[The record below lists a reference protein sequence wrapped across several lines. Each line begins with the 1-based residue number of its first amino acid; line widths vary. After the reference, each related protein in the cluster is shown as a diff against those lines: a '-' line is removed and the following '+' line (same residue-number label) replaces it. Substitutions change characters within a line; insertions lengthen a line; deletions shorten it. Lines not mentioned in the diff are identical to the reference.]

1 MPKKGANI
9 NLKGYDDL
17 FSTEESRAEAQQERV
32 QEIPL
37 SELHP
42 FEGHPFRVVD
52 DEEMAK
58 TVESVKEYGVLT
70 PAIVRPDPY
79 GGYEIISGH
88 RRHHASELAGKE
100 TMPVIVRDL
109 DDDAAIIL
117 MVDSNLQRET
127 LLPSERAFAY
137 AVVNNNIENPSVIE
151 FGEGV
156 NQLIDDILKVE
167 SNPHIIYN
175 NPTEVYSA
183 NVKARTVNASS
194 DLYDYYPVL
203 EEANYAAVAQLA
215 QLRQFVQ
222 SDASVCS
229 DGDYGF
235 IDWGDMPSGT
245 YDWDMVANAASTDWA
260 TTGEFSSIAKN
271 HCGATAVTNFALYF
285 ANCGYS
291 NLKINSSVYDTFVAV
306 HKIVG
311 NGPVMTIADEAKEY
325 FTDRGYTLKTSSVG
339 SFSGIQTAIGNDRPC
354 GILLAN
360 AIVDWHW
367 VICVG
372 YRAYN
377 SGGSY
382 MRVVDGWNDT
392 TLKFYLCNSGSTWIS
407 ATQYWVA

>member
-1 MPKKGANI
+1 MKGEHVMKKIICLMLAVI
-9 NLKGYDDL
+9 MA
-17 FSTEESRAEAQQERV
+17 FSMSVSAFAAE
-32 QEIPL
+32 I
-37 SELHP
+37 
-42 FEGHPFRVVD
+42 
-52 DEEMAK
+52 
-58 TVESVKEYGVLT
+58 
-70 PAIVRPDPY
+70 
-79 GGYEIISGH
+79 
-88 RRHHASELAGKE
+88 
-100 TMPVIVRDL
+100 
-109 DDDAAIIL
+109 
-117 MVDSNLQRET
+117 DSNDEVSLIDNSIEEIDA
-127 LLPSERAFAY
+127 LLIASSMLNAPDIANDILVSGATENDVLPLYNAFGEIVAYYVSFEPTGY

-392 TLKFYLCNSGSTWIS
+392 TLKFYFCNSGSTWIS